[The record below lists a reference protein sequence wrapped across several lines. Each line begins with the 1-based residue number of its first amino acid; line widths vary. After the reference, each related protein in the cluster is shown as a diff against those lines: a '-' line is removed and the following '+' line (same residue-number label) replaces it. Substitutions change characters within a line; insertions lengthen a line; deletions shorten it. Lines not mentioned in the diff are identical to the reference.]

1 MAQNNLFRH
10 EGDVTRDDRQLLL
23 GHKGATLW
31 FTGLSGCGKVPFLLS
46 LLALIRCQIFLLEHY
61 LSLTRISSYF
71 SRETMLST

>member
-31 FTGLSGCGKVPFLLS
+31 FTGLSGCGKVPFS
-46 LLALIRCQIFLLEHY
+46 FFPFLL
-61 LSLTRISSYF
+61 LF
-71 SRETMLST
+71 DVKFFF